1 MNCYN
6 HNHKSKKD
14 NEAMLS
20 KCSCDVIRFE
30 LLFLYNFSL
39 LFSSDKISKIFIL
52 VIASFFHNVFNGD
65 DKNTDYFFVKLTVQ
79 LLTIID
85 YSSI

>member
-65 DKNTDYFFVKLTVQ
+65 DKNTDQSIFFRKTNSS
-79 LLTIID
+79 IID
-85 YSSI
+85 FY